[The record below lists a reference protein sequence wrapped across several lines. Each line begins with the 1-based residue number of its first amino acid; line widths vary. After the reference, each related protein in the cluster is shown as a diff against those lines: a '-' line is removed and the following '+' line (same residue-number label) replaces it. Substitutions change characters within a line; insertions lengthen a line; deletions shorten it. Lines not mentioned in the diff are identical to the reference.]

1 MKAMKNLAYG
11 IVGLAAFVAADAFA
25 AGALPAGYTE
35 VQYVGSSGSQN
46 LNTGIAPK
54 TTTRVVCDFQYTVVD
69 GSAQCGWGSTG
80 NKESFFFGVAGD
92 GTFKAS
98 VSGNFTVS
106 PTGVAA
112 DTARHTFDIS
122 MSALK
127 LDGTAFANA
136 TTSPFSNA
144 ASGNTLYLFAL
155 HAGWSPNVVNY
166 ASMRIY
172 SCKIYDGE
180 TLVRDF
186 VPVVR
191 ASDSKAGLY
200 DFETD
205 AFFGNGGTGDFSAG
219 PEPGSGDIA
228 PPANGARIP
237 EGYTEIEYIQGNGSN
252 ARIVTDY
259 TPQPNT
265 DKIEAVVEWPAN
277 TLTANQ
283 AVWCARGNGL
293 QVDSWTLFYLN
304 DNKKFRLDYGPN
316 GNFTS
321 LTPDFTAATG
331 TKYTI
336 TAEDGAITYSA
347 NGTVLQSH
355 STTSYSFTPGSV
367 LALFASHYNGINSGV
382 GNYGKQKLYSFKVW
396 RSGTLIHYFVPCKD
410 ANGAATLV
418 DICDNPATLTKT
430 GTFTA
435 GPGGHYYD
443 DSLFTIPDDTLV
455 ISSSSGNV
463 GSPSPAYGY
472 QTNLVAGA
480 TFTVSCGAT
489 VVTNGSTECIYQ
501 GWKLC
506 DATGNVIS
514 NGTETSFT
522 YAHPTPA
529 EGRKLVWQWKTRP
542 VGADATDL
550 LPTLCMTFNGQS
562 LANTG
567 TGTLTMKD
575 KGTPTYVPS
584 VDGYALD
591 ARVYTPWGD
600 NVSNVITANR
610 DSSIAVVAALG
621 TTSCGILVCF
631 RNSSNN
637 AGIILRRGTTA
648 NQVVLTQGNSTT
660 ALITVNDIENADT
673 EYHLYVMNI
682 LSSGVELYVDGELVG
697 TTTST
702 PRANAMNSMQIGSR
716 HGNVISPE
724 AIYGGGLID
733 DLRVYASALDTEQM
747 KALGESIGVISP
759 LSILQIPVQF
769 CLRGETPEP
778 GFTVTNTETGA
789 SWDYGEGGVA
799 SGQTPFDVAYSFT
812 NGYGTV
818 TLTGKAGSEYEGE
831 TVKCNYKLTHD
842 LLVNGDFESGAWAPG
857 WTASGNYAKIETSS
871 SAYGPNQSTTFI
883 SGAYCAILQKQN
895 VASQVFTND
904 SQYCAE
910 LSWKCKQRG
919 GYSDIPYEV
928 MLDGE
933 RIFYEYFPTG
943 TSEVHYRTVE
953 NIVLQPGEHTLTFHT
968 ITTADR
974 TLFLD
979 NVSLEVVSKTYLEI
993 LPIPNQS
1000 CATGPCRPEF
1010 VVSNL
1015 VEGQSWRIGGDI
1027 VSAYFD
1033 VVYTNNDVF
1042 GTATVTATGKGD
1054 YEGDVLSRTFAI
1066 TEDENV
1072 STTAASSY
1080 RLLVGDNLVYV
1091 FTNAASAQT
1100 ITARKNLF
1108 LADAL
1113 LVGGGGA
1120 GGINFGGGGGGGG
1133 VVALDGVNFSLA
1145 PGESLEFSVGAGGK
1159 PSTSTAAGNSRY
1171 GGNSS
1176 ISIGDRFY
1184 FAKGGGG
1191 GGNVNQTAGLS
1202 GGSGGGGAKGA
1213 NGGAGT
1219 AGQGYAGAKAG
1230 SNSRSGGGGGA
1241 GHAGYEYTTEGGNR
1255 AGNGGEGVTN
1265 DITGVWV
1272 YYGGGGGG
1280 GGSANGND
1288 LFDPGYGGL
1297 GGGGNGGKGL
1307 VGDDGVDGLGGG
1319 GGGGG
1324 YNGDR
1329 LGGNGGSGTV
1339 ILAFKPSDFN
1349 IDTIPPQT
1357 LVAGGARPEP
1367 VVRLYGSSAVLT
1379 KDVDYTVS
1387 YTDNDAL
1394 GTALMTVTGIG
1405 TYAGKVG
1412 YAKFLVVERYYA
1424 KPAVDVEGDGL
1435 SWATAKSVANLFAT
1449 LGTVDYPCEIWIA
1462 AGTVSAQ
1469 AFSITN
1475 NAQLVIRGGFAGT
1488 ETSLDERAE
1497 GALTVFDGENTAKCL
1512 LKALTGEN
1520 AELTLDQ
1527 IKFYRAKE
1535 NGFIKTG
1542 TGSLKVVDCVIEGN
1556 GKDADKIFGRGMNV
1570 SGGGV
1575 GSLVVSNCVFKGN
1588 VRRGGVY
1595 TYGGFGIYVSSF
1607 SAALVDDSLFV
1618 TNGYS
1623 LGTIDPSGNCGADG
1637 GYGSAMRVIDT
1648 PVTVRRCRFAGNVTP
1663 LWKSSDSGGVL
1674 MLNGAC
1680 GGSLIDHCVF
1690 VGNTDRA
1697 SQQGASDINTGGA
1710 LAVRL
1715 SSAAGKVKVQN
1726 CTFAYNI
1733 AHGHCSAGGISVSVG
1748 DVDIDNSIFWKNT
1761 RARVTTVGYGSD
1773 VQVSSGSK
1781 ASIRNSLVTT
1791 LDGTALA
1798 GAGLTVDE
1806 ASVFAADPKLVTTT
1820 ADFTNLLRVTSSA
1833 IFYNPSK
1840 SGIYES
1846 LAAMDVHL
1854 KSPAG
1859 YVVNGGAAGP
1869 ATTDYSPAIDLGD
1882 PAADYSN
1889 EPAPNGGRLNLGVFG
1904 NTAEASRTATG
1915 QPEANVEV
1923 TFPDGMTRPKVTI
1936 TMGLESGAAYSATVQ
1951 LHCTTGGVLLS
1962 SQIWRNVGN
1971 GEVLEFALPY
1981 YLTNGDNFN
1990 VLVTINAPSATQVE
2004 YQKSET
2010 VEGSYPPFYGKGGG
2024 PNVIHVRT
2032 GADCKMD
2039 GTSWTDAYPDL
2050 ATAFAS
2056 TPDASKTEVWLAV
2069 SNDYMPQQGTIA
2081 SSLTI
2086 RGGFAGVENSA
2097 DEREEGEMTRLDG
2110 GNIYRTMNFSVG
2122 SGATL
2127 AIERIRFS
2135 HSANSELNKAGAGNL
2150 TVRDCWFTDSIQSG
2164 SFSGRG
2170 ISASGGTVSVSNCK
2184 FTNLIGPND
2193 LGTNN
2198 GGDGIYLN
2206 SCTAASIDNCLFVT
2220 NGLSQFVK
2228 TKAWQTRHKAPGAWI
2243 NATPAIFRNC
2253 RFSANMAAM
2262 HEASGYARSSATA
2275 TPRGHSPQS
2284 ISSMPARSSARCPP
2298 PTRRSMSR
2306 TARWRTTSPR
2316 ARRLPQALPSSREL

>member
-1 MKAMKNLAYG
+1 MKWSNDMKKLAYG
-11 IVGLAAFVAADAFA
+11 IVWAFAAMSAAVAFA
-25 AGALPAGYTE
+25 AGTLP
-35 VQYVGSSGSQN
+35 S
-46 LNTGIAPK
+46 
-54 TTTRVVCDFQYTVVD
+54 
-69 GSAQCGWGSTG
+69 
-80 NKESFFFGVAGD
+80 
-92 GTFKAS
+92 
-98 VSGNFTVS
+98 
-106 PTGVAA
+106 
-112 DTARHTFDIS
+112 
-122 MSALK
+122 
-127 LDGTAFANA
+127 
-136 TTSPFSNA
+136 
-144 ASGNTLYLFAL
+144 
-155 HAGWSPNVVNY
+155 
-166 ASMRIY
+166 
-172 SCKIYDGE
+172 
-180 TLVRDF
+180 
-186 VPVVR
+186 
-191 ASDSKAGLY
+191 
-200 DFETD
+200 
-205 AFFGNGGTGDFSAG
+205 
-219 PEPGSGDIA
+219 
-228 PPANGARIP
+228 
-237 EGYTEIEYIQGNGSN
+237 GYTEIEYIQGPGN

-277 TLTANQ
+277 TLNANQ
-283 AVWCARGNGL
+283 AVWCSRGNGL

-304 DNKKFRLDYGPN
+304 DNNKFRLDYGPN

-396 RSGTLIHYFVPCKD
+396 RSGELIHYFVPCKD
-410 ANGAATLV
+410 SSNVATLV

-435 GPGGHYYD
+435 GPEDHYYD

-529 EGRKLVWQWKTRP
+529 KGRKLVWQWKARP

-550 LPTLCMTFNGQS
+550 APTLCMTFNSQS

-567 TGTLTMKD
+567 TGTATMSNE
-575 KGTPTYVPS
+575 GTPTYAPS
-584 VDGYALD
+584 ADGYALNTG
-591 ARVYTPWGD
+591 VYVPYGTLA
-600 NVSNVITANR
+600 NVFAANR
-610 DSSIAVVAALG
+610 DSAIAVAATLG
-621 TTSCGILVCF
+621 SKSTGILVHF
-631 RNSSNN
+631 KNSSNN
-637 AGIILRRGTTA
+637 TGIMLRRGTTSGSI
-648 NQVVLTQGNSTT
+648 VLTENNSTA

-673 EYHLYVMNI
+673 KYHLYVVNI
-682 LSSGVELYVDGELVG
+682 LSGRVDLYVDGVFAG
-697 TTTST
+697 TTATT
-702 PRANAMNSMQIGSR
+702 PRSSTLDKWQMGGR
-716 HGNVISPE
+716 HGGSLSGE
-724 AIYGGGLID
+724 TKFGGGLID
-733 DLRVYASALDTEQM
+733 DIRVYASALTTDQM
-747 KALGESIGVISP
+747 KTLGESLGVISS
-759 LSILQIPVQF
+759 LEILPIPDQF
-769 CLRGETPEP
+769 CLRIDTPEP

-789 SWDYGEGGVA
+789 SWDYGDGGVA

-818 TLTGKAGSEYEGE
+818 TVTGKAGSEYEGK
-831 TVKCNYKLTHD
+831 TIKRNYKLTHD
-842 LLVNGDFESGAWAPG
+842 LIVNGDFESGAWAPG
-857 WTASGNYAKIETSS
+857 WTASGNYAKIDTSG
-871 SAYGPNQSTTFI
+871 SAYQPNASTTFI
-883 SGAYCAILQKQN
+883 SGVYCAILQKQN

-928 MLDGE
+928 TLDGE

-943 TSEVHYRTVE
+943 TSEVHYRTVK

-1027 VSAYFD
+1027 VSSDFD
-1033 VVYTNNDVF
+1033 VAYSNNDVF

-1054 YEGDVLSRTFAI
+1054 YEGEVLSRTFAI

-1202 GGSGGGGAKGA
+1202 GGSGGGGTKGA

-1230 SNSRSGGGGGA
+1230 ANSRSGGGGGA

-1288 LFDPGYGGL
+1288 LFNPGYGGL

-1339 ILAFKPSDFN
+1339 ILAFKISDFS
-1349 IDTIPPQT
+1349 IDPIETQY
-1357 LVAGGARPEP
+1357 LVSGGCFPEP
-1367 VVRLYGSSAVLT
+1367 VVRVGGTLLAKNT
-1379 KDVDYTVS
+1379 DYTVA
-1387 YTDNDAL
+1387 YTNNDAT
-1394 GTALMTVTGIG
+1394 GVATITVTGIG
-1405 TYAGKVG
+1405 DYDGKVA
-1412 YAKFLVVERYYA
+1412 YVSFKISNRYFA
-1424 KPAVDVEGDGL
+1424 KPEVTEEGDGF
-1435 SWATAKSVANLFAT
+1435 SWATAMSVTNLFAT
-1449 LGTVDYPCEIWIA
+1449 LGTTTAPVEAWIA
-1462 AGTVSAQ
+1462 AGTVHAPSL
-1469 AFSITN
+1469 FITN
-1475 NAQLVIRGGFAGT
+1475 NAALVIRGGFAGT
-1488 ETSLDERAE
+1488 EETLDERQP
-1497 GALTVFDGENTAKCL
+1497 GAMTIFDGETTSTTV
-1512 LKALTGEN
+1512 LKIESGTDDDIV
-1520 AELTLDQ
+1520 LDRLN
-1527 IKFYRAKE
+1527 IRRARG
-1535 NGFIKTG
+1535 NGFIRSGKG
-1542 TGSLKVVDCVIEGN
+1542 GLKVIDCVIEAN
-1556 GKDADKIFGRGMNV
+1556 GREVGTVYGRGMNV
-1570 SGGGV
+1570 QSDGY
-1575 GSLVVSNCVFKGN
+1575 GSLVVSNCVFAGN
-1588 VRRGGVY
+1588 RNVSSGDN
-1595 TYGGFGIYVSSF
+1595 YGGFGIYIDNF
-1607 SAALVDDSLFV
+1607 KNALVDRSLFV
-1618 TNGYS
+1618 TNGFDLLTPEAQVY
-1623 LGTIDPSGNCGADG
+1623 GRWGWCGNNAK
-1637 GYGSAMRVIDT
+1637 GSSIYANNTSI
-1648 PVTVRRCRFAGNVTP
+1648 TVSNCRFAGNNCP
-1663 LWKSSDSGGVL
+1663 LNAGTGGVVYLAGASGGSV
-1674 MLNGAC
+1674 
-1680 GGSLIDHCVF
+1680 IDHCTF
-1690 VGNTDRA
+1690 IGNSEHLSYQA
-1697 SQQGASDINTGGA
+1697 QGSGLFGGA
-1710 LAVRL
+1710 GALVVNLAN
-1715 SSAAGKVKVQN
+1715 ATDKVSVDH
-1726 CTFAYNI
+1726 CTFAYNLTG
-1733 AHGHCSAGGISVSVG
+1733 AGYSAGGISVVKG
-1748 DVDIDNSIFWKNT
+1748 DVDIENSIFWKNI
-1761 RARVTTVGYGSD
+1761 RYNTTTIGYGLD
-1773 VQVSSGSK
+1773 VHVSSSGT
-1781 ASIRNSLVTT
+1781 ANIRHSTVTD
-1791 LDGTALA
+1791 LDGTALG
-1798 GAGLTVDE
+1798 GAGLTYDPQT
-1806 ASVFAADPKLVTTT
+1806 VFAADPMLVTTT
-1820 ADFTNLLRVTSSA
+1820 ETFTNLLKVTSSRVY
-1833 IFYNPSK
+1833 YNPSNATR
-1840 SGIYES
+1840 YED
-1846 LAAMDVHL
+1846 LASMDAHL
-1854 KSPAG
+1854 LSPTG
-1859 YVVNGGAAGP
+1859 YVDNAGVFHDGGSA
-1869 ATTDYSPAIDLGD
+1869 YSPAIDAGD
-1882 PAADYSN
+1882 TEADCSN
-1889 EPAPNGGRLNLGVFG
+1889 EPEPNGGRLNAGAFG
-1904 NTAEASRTATG
+1904 NTAEASRTASG
-1915 QPEANVEV
+1915 QPNATVEV
-1923 TFPDGMTRPKVTI
+1923 LYLNDEPRPVIRI
-1936 TMGLESGAAYSATVQ
+1936 TMGLESGDAYNATVR
-1951 LHCTTGGVLLS
+1951 LNCSVDGMPVVDEMIFYG
-1962 SQIWRNVGN
+1962 VGN
-1971 GEVLEFALPY
+1971 GAIIEQKLPL
-1981 YLTNGDNFN
+1981 YLPVGTECQAS
-1990 VLVTINAPSATQVE
+1990 VTITAAGAEIRYYDVSEPATG
-2004 YQKSET
+2004 T
-2010 VEGSYPPFYGKGGG
+2010 PPPFFGKGGG
-2024 PNVIHVRT
+2024 ASVIHVRT

-2050 ATAFAS
+2050 VTALAS
-2056 TPDASKTEVWLAV
+2056 VPDETITEVWLAV
-2069 SNDYMPQQGTIA
+2069 TNDFMNRTVTLGYP
-2081 SSLTI
+2081 LTI
-2086 RGGFAGVENSA
+2086 RGGFTGVENSPA
-2097 DEREEGEMTRLDG
+2097 ERPEGRRANIN
-2110 GNIYRTMNFSVG
+2110 GNYVYTTMSFEVPE
-2122 SGATL
+2122 GAL
-2127 AIERIRFS
+2127 LEVERIHFLKAS
-2135 HSANSELNKAGAGNL
+2135 QNELRKTGKGDL
-2150 TVRDCWFTDSIQSG
+2150 LVRDCIFAEHWSDSRI
-2164 SFSGRG
+2164 SGRG
-2170 ISASGGTVSVSNCK
+2170 IYASGGGTVAVTNCT
-2184 FTNLIGPND
+2184 FARLGGPTE
-2193 LGTNN
+2193 LGNTTD
-2198 GGDGIYLN
+2198 GGDAIYLS
-2206 SCTAASIDNCLFVT
+2206 SCARAYIDNCLFVT
-2220 NGLSQFVK
+2220 NGAPFSVPLSP
-2228 TKAWQTRHKAPGAWI
+2228 WGRHKAASI
-2243 NATPAIFRNC
+2243 YASSTPTIISNC
-2253 RFSANMAAM
+2253 RFAACCAAQRHSTDGGIVCFTGKSGGSKM
-2262 HEASGYARSSATA
+2262 VNCALVGNGDFLSYNGGNAGASGGAIACEMSATNLTLDVENCTIAYNLTDGYKSAAGINVYSGTVNLKNSIVYGNVRGRSDYALAGSDIDVKSNA
-2275 TPRGHSPQS
+2275 TLN
-2284 ISSMPARSSARCPP
+2284 ISY
-2298 PTRRSMSR
+2298 TLV
-2306 TARWRTTSPR
+2306 TGTTSNYVGNVLGGGNINWGPGVITSDPLFLMTTNDFVSLLATASYIKYIPPSASPTVAAIDVHPR
-2316 ARRLPQALPSSREL
+2316 TRTGYLRDGVLIRDPERVESPTIDAGDPASDYSKEPQLIGIGGNGGRVNLGFSGNTPEAALTKRTGSVYYIR

>member
-1 MKAMKNLAYG
+1 MKKLAYG
-11 IVGLAAFVAADAFA
+11 IVLAFAAMSAASAFVA
-25 AGALPAGYTE
+25 GTLPAGYTE
-35 VQYVGSSGSQN
+35 VQYIESSGTQN

-80 NKESFFFGVAGD
+80 SKESFFFGVAGD

-112 DTARHTFDIS
+112 DTDRHTFDIS

-200 DFETD
+200 DLETD

-219 PEPGSGDIA
+219 PEVLQSDDALGVSGFPGLYGSPTPAYGIHTGLSAGDTVA
-228 PPANGARIP
+228 VSCAS
-237 EGYTEIEYIQGNGSN
+237 YTNTTLMIEYIC
-252 ARIVTDY
+252 T
-259 TPQPNT
+259 
-265 DKIEAVVEWPAN
+265 
-277 TLTANQ
+277 
-283 AVWCARGNGL
+283 
-293 QVDSWTLFYLN
+293 
-304 DNKKFRLDYGPN
+304 
-316 GNFTS
+316 
-321 LTPDFTAATG
+321 
-331 TKYTI
+331 
-336 TAEDGAITYSA
+336 
-347 NGTVLQSH
+347 
-355 STTSYSFTPGSV
+355 
-367 LALFASHYNGINSGV
+367 
-382 GNYGKQKLYSFKVW
+382 
-396 RSGTLIHYFVPCKD
+396 
-410 ANGAATLV
+410 
-418 DICDNPATLTKT
+418 
-430 GTFTA
+430 
-435 GPGGHYYD
+435 
-443 DSLFTIPDDTLV
+443 
-455 ISSSSGNV
+455 
-463 GSPSPAYGY
+463 
-472 QTNLVAGA
+472 
-480 TFTVSCGAT
+480 
-489 VVTNGSTECIYQ
+489 
-501 GWKLC
+501 GWKLFNG
-506 DATGNVIS
+506 AGTEVS
-514 NGTETSFT
+514 NGTETAFT
-522 YAHPTPA
+522 YTHPTPA
-529 EGRKLVWQWKTRP
+529 AARRLVWQWKTRP

-584 VDGYALD
+584 VDGYALN
-591 ARVYTPWGD
+591 ASVYTPWGD

-673 EYHLYVMNI
+673 DYHLYVANI
-682 LSSGVELYVDGELVG
+682 LASGVELYIDGKLVG
-697 TTTST
+697 TTAST

-724 AIYGGGLID
+724 AIYGGGRID
-733 DLRVYASALDTEQM
+733 DIRVYASALTTDQM
-747 KALGESIGVISP
+747 KALGESLGVISS
-759 LSILQIPVQF
+759 LKILPIPDQF
-769 CLRGETPEP
+769 CMRIETPEP
-778 GFTVTNTETGA
+778 GFTVTNMETGA
-789 SWDYGEGGVA
+789 YWDYGEGGVA

-818 TLTGKAGSEYEGE
+818 TLTGKAGSEYEGK
-831 TVKCNYKLTHD
+831 TVKRNYKLTHD
-842 LLVNGDFESGAWAPG
+842 LIVNGDFESGAWAPG

-871 SAYGPNQSTTFI
+871 SAYQPNASTTFI

-1027 VSAYFD
+1027 VSSDFD
-1033 VVYTNNDVF
+1033 VAYSNNDVF

-1054 YEGDVLSRTFAI
+1054 YEGEVLSRTFAI

-1230 SNSRSGGGGGA
+1230 ANSRSGGGGGA

-1272 YYGGGGGG
+1272 
-1280 GGSANGND
+1280 
-1288 LFDPGYGGL
+1288 
-1297 GGGGNGGKGL
+1297 
-1307 VGDDGVDGLGGG
+1307 
-1319 GGGGG
+1319 
-1324 YNGDR
+1324 
-1329 LGGNGGSGTV
+1329 
-1339 ILAFKPSDFN
+1339 
-1349 IDTIPPQT
+1349 
-1357 LVAGGARPEP
+1357 
-1367 VVRLYGSSAVLT
+1367 
-1379 KDVDYTVS
+1379 
-1387 YTDNDAL
+1387 
-1394 GTALMTVTGIG
+1394 
-1405 TYAGKVG
+1405 
-1412 YAKFLVVERYYA
+1412 
-1424 KPAVDVEGDGL
+1424 
-1435 SWATAKSVANLFAT
+1435 
-1449 LGTVDYPCEIWIA
+1449 
-1462 AGTVSAQ
+1462 
-1469 AFSITN
+1469 
-1475 NAQLVIRGGFAGT
+1475 
-1488 ETSLDERAE
+1488 
-1497 GALTVFDGENTAKCL
+1497 
-1512 LKALTGEN
+1512 
-1520 AELTLDQ
+1520 
-1527 IKFYRAKE
+1527 
-1535 NGFIKTG
+1535 
-1542 TGSLKVVDCVIEGN
+1542 
-1556 GKDADKIFGRGMNV
+1556 
-1570 SGGGV
+1570 
-1575 GSLVVSNCVFKGN
+1575 
-1588 VRRGGVY
+1588 
-1595 TYGGFGIYVSSF
+1595 
-1607 SAALVDDSLFV
+1607 
-1618 TNGYS
+1618 
-1623 LGTIDPSGNCGADG
+1623 
-1637 GYGSAMRVIDT
+1637 
-1648 PVTVRRCRFAGNVTP
+1648 
-1663 LWKSSDSGGVL
+1663 
-1674 MLNGAC
+1674 
-1680 GGSLIDHCVF
+1680 
-1690 VGNTDRA
+1690 
-1697 SQQGASDINTGGA
+1697 
-1710 LAVRL
+1710 
-1715 SSAAGKVKVQN
+1715 
-1726 CTFAYNI
+1726 
-1733 AHGHCSAGGISVSVG
+1733 
-1748 DVDIDNSIFWKNT
+1748 
-1761 RARVTTVGYGSD
+1761 
-1773 VQVSSGSK
+1773 
-1781 ASIRNSLVTT
+1781 
-1791 LDGTALA
+1791 
-1798 GAGLTVDE
+1798 
-1806 ASVFAADPKLVTTT
+1806 
-1820 ADFTNLLRVTSSA
+1820 
-1833 IFYNPSK
+1833 
-1840 SGIYES
+1840 
-1846 LAAMDVHL
+1846 
-1854 KSPAG
+1854 
-1859 YVVNGGAAGP
+1859 
-1869 ATTDYSPAIDLGD
+1869 
-1882 PAADYSN
+1882 
-1889 EPAPNGGRLNLGVFG
+1889 
-1904 NTAEASRTATG
+1904 
-1915 QPEANVEV
+1915 
-1923 TFPDGMTRPKVTI
+1923 
-1936 TMGLESGAAYSATVQ
+1936 
-1951 LHCTTGGVLLS
+1951 
-1962 SQIWRNVGN
+1962 
-1971 GEVLEFALPY
+1971 
-1981 YLTNGDNFN
+1981 
-1990 VLVTINAPSATQVE
+1990 
-2004 YQKSET
+2004 
-2010 VEGSYPPFYGKGGG
+2010 
-2024 PNVIHVRT
+2024 
-2032 GADCKMD
+2032 
-2039 GTSWTDAYPDL
+2039 
-2050 ATAFAS
+2050 
-2056 TPDASKTEVWLAV
+2056 
-2069 SNDYMPQQGTIA
+2069 
-2081 SSLTI
+2081 
-2086 RGGFAGVENSA
+2086 
-2097 DEREEGEMTRLDG
+2097 
-2110 GNIYRTMNFSVG
+2110 
-2122 SGATL
+2122 
-2127 AIERIRFS
+2127 
-2135 HSANSELNKAGAGNL
+2135 
-2150 TVRDCWFTDSIQSG
+2150 
-2164 SFSGRG
+2164 
-2170 ISASGGTVSVSNCK
+2170 
-2184 FTNLIGPND
+2184 
-2193 LGTNN
+2193 
-2198 GGDGIYLN
+2198 
-2206 SCTAASIDNCLFVT
+2206 
-2220 NGLSQFVK
+2220 
-2228 TKAWQTRHKAPGAWI
+2228 
-2243 NATPAIFRNC
+2243 
-2253 RFSANMAAM
+2253 
-2262 HEASGYARSSATA
+2262 
-2275 TPRGHSPQS
+2275 
-2284 ISSMPARSSARCPP
+2284 
-2298 PTRRSMSR
+2298 
-2306 TARWRTTSPR
+2306 
-2316 ARRLPQALPSSREL
+2316 

>member
-11 IVGLAAFVAADAFA
+11 IVGLAAFTATSAFA
-25 AGALPAGYTE
+25 AGTLPT
-35 VQYVGSSGSQN
+35 
-46 LNTGIAPK
+46 
-54 TTTRVVCDFQYTVVD
+54 
-69 GSAQCGWGSTG
+69 
-80 NKESFFFGVAGD
+80 
-92 GTFKAS
+92 
-98 VSGNFTVS
+98 
-106 PTGVAA
+106 
-112 DTARHTFDIS
+112 
-122 MSALK
+122 
-127 LDGTAFANA
+127 
-136 TTSPFSNA
+136 
-144 ASGNTLYLFAL
+144 
-155 HAGWSPNVVNY
+155 
-166 ASMRIY
+166 
-172 SCKIYDGE
+172 
-180 TLVRDF
+180 
-186 VPVVR
+186 
-191 ASDSKAGLY
+191 
-200 DFETD
+200 
-205 AFFGNGGTGDFSAG
+205 
-219 PEPGSGDIA
+219 
-228 PPANGARIP
+228 
-237 EGYTEIEYIQGNGSN
+237 GYTEIEYIQGNGAN

-396 RSGTLIHYFVPCKD
+396 RSSKLIHYFVPCKD
-410 ANGAATLV
+410 SGGAATLV
-418 DICDNPATLTKT
+418 DICDNPATLTKS

-435 GPGGHYYD
+435 GTVGHYYD
-443 DSLFTIPDDTLV
+443 DALFTIPDDTLL
-455 ISSSSGNV
+455 IV
-463 GSPSPAYGY
+463 GTPSDYCTPSPAYGT

-529 EGRKLVWQWKTRP
+529 KGRKLVWQWKTRP

-584 VDGYALD
+584 VDGYALN
-591 ARVYTPWGD
+591 ASAYTPWGD

-682 LSSGVELYVDGELVG
+682 LSSGVELYVDGEHVG

-818 TLTGKAGSEYEGE
+818 TLTGKAGSEYEGK
-831 TVKCNYKLTHD
+831 TVKRNYKLTHD
-842 LLVNGDFESGAWAPG
+842 LIVNGDFESGAWAPG

-1027 VSAYFD
+1027 VSSDFD
-1033 VVYTNNDVF
+1033 VAYSNNDVF

-1054 YEGDVLSRTFAI
+1054 YEGEVLSRTFAI

-1091 FTNAASAQT
+1091 FTNAASEQT

-1202 GGSGGGGAKGA
+1202 GGSGGGGTKGA

-1297 GGGGNGGKGL
+1297 GGGGNGGKS
-1307 VGDDGVDGLGGG
+1307 VEGDAGVDGLGGG

-1324 YNGDR
+1324 YIGDR

-1339 ILAFKPSDFN
+1339 ILAFKICGFD
-1349 IDTIPPQT
+1349 IDPIETQFLAP
-1357 LVAGGARPEP
+1357 GGCFPEP
-1367 VVRLYGSSAVLT
+1367 VVRVGGTLLV
-1379 KDVDYTVS
+1379 KDSDYTVAYS
-1387 YTDNDAL
+1387 DNDATGL
-1394 GTALMTVTGIG
+1394 ATITVTGIG

-1412 YAKFLVVERYYA
+1412 YASFTIATRYFL
-1424 KPAVDVEGDGL
+1424 KPAVAAEGDGS
-1435 SWATAKSVANLFAT
+1435 SWADAMSVTNFFAT
-1449 LGTVDYPCEIWIA
+1449 CGVISNRCEVWIA
-1462 AGTVSAQ
+1462 AGTVPA
-1469 AFSITN
+1469 AALTATV
-1475 NAQLVIRGGFAGT
+1475 NAPFVVRGGFAGT
-1488 ETSLDERAE
+1488 ETTLAERPA
-1497 GALTVFDGENTAKCL
+1497 GTLTVFDGKVGNTRTSSIL
-1512 LKALTGEN
+1512 LSVDN
-1520 AELTLDQ
+1520 ATYADLLLER
-1527 IKFYRAKE
+1527 IKFCNAKS
-1535 NGFIKTG
+1535 NGFVKTG
-1542 TGSLKVVDCVIEGN
+1542 GGSLKLLDCVVEAN
-1556 GKDADKIFGRGMNV
+1556 GRDVGKSYGRGMNV
-1570 SGGGV
+1570 QSDGY
-1575 GSLVVSNCVFKGN
+1575 GSLVVSNCVFAGN
-1588 VRRGGVY
+1588 RNVTQGDN
-1595 TYGGFGIYVSSF
+1595 YGGFGIYIDNF
-1607 SAALVDDSLFV
+1607 KNALVDRSLFV
-1618 TNGYS
+1618 TNGFDI
-1623 LGTIDPSGNCGADG
+1623 LTPEGTVEGHWGWCGTNAK
-1637 GYGSAMRVIDT
+1637 GSSIYANNT
-1648 PVTVRRCRFAGNVTP
+1648 PITVSNCRFAGNNCP
-1663 LWKSSDSGGVL
+1663 LNAGTGGVVYLAGASGGSV
-1674 MLNGAC
+1674 
-1680 GGSLIDHCVF
+1680 IDHCTF
-1690 VGNTDRA
+1690 IGNSEHLSYQA
-1697 SQQGASDINTGGA
+1697 QGSGLFGGA
-1710 LAVRL
+1710 GALVVNLVNATD
-1715 SSAAGKVKVQN
+1715 KVSVDH
-1726 CTFAYNI
+1726 CTFAYNLTG
-1733 AHGHCSAGGISVSVG
+1733 AGYSAGGISVVKG
-1748 DVDIDNSIFWKNT
+1748 DVDIENSIFWKNI
-1761 RARVTTVGYGSD
+1761 RYNTTTIGYGLD
-1773 VQVSSGSK
+1773 VHVSSSGT
-1781 ASIRNSLVTT
+1781 ANIRHSTVTD
-1791 LDGTALA
+1791 LDGTALG
-1798 GAGLTVDE
+1798 GAGLTYDPQT
-1806 ASVFAADPKLVTTT
+1806 VFAADPKLVTTT
-1820 ADFTNLLRVTSSA
+1820 EAFTNLLKVTSSRVY
-1833 IFYNPSK
+1833 YNPNNATR
-1840 SGIYES
+1840 YED
-1846 LAAMDVHL
+1846 LASMDAHL
-1854 KSPAG
+1854 LSPTG
-1859 YVVNGGAAGP
+1859 YVDNAGVFHDGGSA
-1869 ATTDYSPAIDLGD
+1869 YSPAIDAGD
-1882 PAADYSN
+1882 PEADCSN
-1889 EPAPNGGRLNLGVFG
+1889 EPEPNGGRLNAGAFG
-1904 NTAEASRTATG
+1904 NTAEASSSATG

-1923 TFPDGMTRPKVTI
+1923 LYLNDEPRPVIRI
-1936 TMGLESGAAYSATVQ
+1936 TMGLESGDAYNAMVRLNCSVD
-1951 LHCTTGGVLLS
+1951 GMPVVDEMIFYG
-1962 SQIWRNVGN
+1962 VGN
-1971 GEVLEFALPY
+1971 GAIIEQKLPL
-1981 YLTNGDNFN
+1981 YLPVGTECQAS
-1990 VLVTINAPSATQVE
+1990 VTITAAGAEIRYYDVSEPATG
-2004 YQKSET
+2004 T
-2010 VEGSYPPFYGKGGG
+2010 PPPFFGKGGG
-2024 PNVIHVRT
+2024 ASVIHVRT

-2050 ATAFAS
+2050 VTALAS
-2056 TPDASKTEVWLAV
+2056 VPDETITEVWLAV
-2069 SNDYMPQQGTIA
+2069 TNDFMNRTVTLGYP
-2081 SSLTI
+2081 LTI
-2086 RGGFAGVENSA
+2086 RGGFTGVENSPA
-2097 DEREEGEMTRLDG
+2097 ERPEGHRANIN
-2110 GNIYRTMNFSVG
+2110 GNYVYTTMSFEVPE
-2122 SGATL
+2122 GAL
-2127 AIERIRFS
+2127 LEVERIHFLKAS
-2135 HSANSELNKAGAGNL
+2135 QNELRKTGKGDL
-2150 TVRDCWFTDSIQSG
+2150 LVRDCIFAEHWSDSRI
-2164 SFSGRG
+2164 SGRG
-2170 ISASGGTVSVSNCK
+2170 IYASGGGTVAVTNCTFARLGGPTELSN
-2184 FTNLIGPND
+2184 TTD
-2193 LGTNN
+2193 
-2198 GGDGIYLN
+2198 GGDAIYLS
-2206 SCTAASIDNCLFVT
+2206 SCARAYIDNCLFVT
-2220 NGLSQFVK
+2220 NGAPFSVPLSP
-2228 TKAWQTRHKAPGAWI
+2228 WGRHKAASI
-2243 NATPAIFRNC
+2243 YASSTPTIISNC
-2253 RFSANMAAM
+2253 RFAACCAAQRHSTDGGIVCFTGKSGGSKM
-2262 HEASGYARSSATA
+2262 VNCALVGNGDFLSYNGGNAGASGGAIACEMSATNLTLDVENCTIAYNLTDGYKSAAGINVYSGTVNLKNSIVYGNVRGRSDYALAGSDIDVKSNA
-2275 TPRGHSPQS
+2275 TLNISYTLVTGTTSNYVGNVLGGGNINWGPGVITSDPLFLMTTNDFVSLLATASNIKYIPSSVSPTVAAIDVHPRTRTGYIKDGVLIRDPERVESPTIDKGDPTSDYSKEPQLIGIGGNGGRVNLGFS
-2284 ISSMPARSSARCPP
+2284 GNTPEAAL
-2298 PTRRSMSR
+2298 TRRTGSVYYLR
-2306 TARWRTTSPR
+2306 
-2316 ARRLPQALPSSREL
+2316 